1 MLPAPVCS
9 DSSLSPPVFSHYR
22 MFCNDYQFLFAV
34 CSLPQTH
41 AHMLDFFDRYDILD
55 SDFVERQKKGHTTAG
70 MILFLSFFYQN
81 TRSAVLLLQHQKGN
95 IL

>member
-1 MLPAPVCS
+1 
-9 DSSLSPPVFSHYR
+9 
-22 MFCNDYQFLFAV
+22 
-34 CSLPQTH
+34 
-41 AHMLDFFDRYDILD
+41 MLDFFDCYDILD

-81 TRSAVLLLQHQKGN
+81 TSSAVLLLPHQKGN